1 MNKMLVAVFD
11 KEPAAYEGLSAL
23 KDLHREGEISL
34 YATAVIVKDSAG
46 NVSVKQ
52 TDDKGPLGTALGL
65 LTGGLLGVLG
75 GPVGV
80 AAGATMGSLMGAMI
94 DLYNTDIDAE
104 FLGDVSKAL
113 TPGKAAVLADV
124 EESWATPVDTK
135 IGKLGGLVFR
145 RLRSEVVEDQVVRE
159 EAAFEAELEQLD
171 AELAQASAEQKAA
184 VQKEIEAVKKKIE
197 VIRDHAKARASQLKT
212 ETDARVS
219 SLTDQM
225 KQAGGRQKAKI
236 EKRIETAKAD
246 YEVRSKKLKKAQE
259 LAREALIA

>member
-1 MNKMLVAVFD
+1 
-11 KEPAAYEGLSAL
+11 
-23 KDLHREGEISL
+23 
-34 YATAVIVKDSAG
+34 
-46 NVSVKQ
+46 
-52 TDDKGPLGTALGL
+52 LGTALGL

-75 GPVGV
+75 GPVGL
-80 AAGATMGSLMGAMI
+80 AAGATMGGLMGAMI

-124 EESWATPVDTK
+124 EESWATPVDAK
-135 IGKLGGLVFR
+135 LGKLGGLVFR

-171 AELAQASAEQKAA
+171 AELAQASAEQEAA
-184 VQKEIEAVKKKIE
+184 LQKEIEAVKKKIE
-197 VIRDHAKARASQLKT
+197 VIRDQAKARASQLKT
-212 ETDARVS
+212 ETDARIS